1 MVLLQKLD
9 SNETQPY
16 IGCAYLRLS
25 KE

>member
-9 SNETQPY
+9 SNETRPY
-16 IGCAYLRLS
+16 IGDAYLRLS

>member
-9 SNETQPY
+9 SNETQSY